1 MAIKGFRNNID
12 MAVFQASFFA
22 SVIWVMELTLHKA
35 SFHLDVV
42 NFSKVI
48 GAQTNTPLK
57 NYLLTLIHNIDKND
71 RLGYTITTYHFKN
84 ISLSV

>member
-1 MAIKGFRNNID
+1 MAIRGVRNSID
-12 MAVFQASFFA
+12 MAVFQASFIA
-22 SVIWVMELTLHKA
+22 SAIWDMELTLHKA
-35 SFHLDVV
+35 SFHLAIV

-71 RLGYTITTYHFKN
+71 RI
-84 ISLSV
+84 